1 MANVSLLSSGLPA
14 PQKGLSKARKT
25 AEKALVYK
33 LLKSINKIPTSYKD
47 YLFRK
52 PRAQKKKL
60 WEIFKQIDKMKTR
73 SKKVYYEKEWKT
85 TAEIKK
91 KQQNFENACEHW
103 QVNKKCYTKKL
114 LPH

>member
-47 YLFRK
+47 YLFKTARAKKEIMRNLQTNRQNENPLQKGLLRK
-52 PRAQKKKL
+52 GMKNHSGNQKKTTKL
-60 WEIFKQIDKMKTR
+60 
-73 SKKVYYEKEWKT
+73 
-85 TAEIKK
+85 
-91 KQQNFENACEHW
+91 
-103 QVNKKCYTKKL
+103 
-114 LPH
+114 

>member
-60 WEIFKQIDKMKTR
+60 
-73 SKKVYYEKEWKT
+73 
-85 TAEIKK
+85 
-91 KQQNFENACEHW
+91 
-103 QVNKKCYTKKL
+103 
-114 LPH
+114 